1 MAITASS
8 SGRRTEPPSIVIVPS
23 QLMTVVT
30 PSSSY
35 GFPLWPKPLTVLLPA
50 VAATFEKSLR
60 GAKIDPTIAAAVPR
74 NPRRFQVEFSRMNS
88 PRFYQRALLVSHSGN
103 AIDFDQRVT
112 RQCSDGYR
120 RAGRPAMREIRPE
133 HFVHAVP
140 VLNLH

>member
-1 MAITASS
+1 MHHGRPIVYGLAELIASLNLDQLDP
-8 SGRRTEPPSIVIVPS
+8 GRS
-23 QLMTVVT
+23 QLVIEWIAMRFLDDDFRLHAGNVRQLLTVVT

-103 AIDFDQRVT
+103 AI
-112 RQCSDGYR
+112 
-120 RAGRPAMREIRPE
+120 
-133 HFVHAVP
+133 
-140 VLNLH
+140 